1 MKHLQGFNGESISWP
16 CHSHNLS
23 WITRLSNFNQPQ
35 QTCIHKHNFLKRQK
49 RDNVFFLTENWEA
62 PWISITAKGTTWG
75 KERSVIVNMKGLINQ
90 KKKNTRETLV
100 TTGIHFVRVW
110 GYNFYSLLLQHFQ
123 LNAWATGS
131 LATDSAMMQ
140 DWRGTALQLHS
151 AGEVGRC
158 LLLQLFKAPL
168 EVTVIK
174 GTASHLTARKKKAAR
189 IHIKANTGNFYK
201 RDTKISHASWNTV
214 LRNINSNTD
223 LPAQKCQSLPG
234 TC

>member
-1 MKHLQGFNGESISWP
+1 MFFSSQKTEKHPEYQSLRKEQREAKKEVSSSIWKVS
-16 CHSHNLS
+16 
-23 WITRLSNFNQPQ
+23 
-35 QTCIHKHNFLKRQK
+35 
-49 RDNVFFLTENWEA
+49 
-62 PWISITAKGTTWG
+62 
-75 KERSVIVNMKGLINQ
+75 LIKKK

-151 AGEVGRC
+151 AGEVGRW

-189 IHIKANTGNFYK
+189 IHIKANSGNFYK